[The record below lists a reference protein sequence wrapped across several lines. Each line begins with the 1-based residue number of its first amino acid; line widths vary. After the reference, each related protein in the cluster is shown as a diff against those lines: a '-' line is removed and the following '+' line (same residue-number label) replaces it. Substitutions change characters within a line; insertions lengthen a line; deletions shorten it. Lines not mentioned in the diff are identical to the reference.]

1 MISEILLGA
10 DLLAL
15 RYFNNLRLE
24 QKEVDQYQL
33 KIGYVKGIFNKPIV
47 VDMRITPHLFVVGLS
62 GNGKSKM
69 VEKAIQKKN
78 VVLINAFKDDFKT
91 VQAKRI
97 VGNVNTLK
105 YLNELLQSVREGNK
119 WTRPL
124 YIVIDEL
131 LVLCIDKN
139 ITKMIADLLAIG
151 RHYNVFIIGISQQ
164 GTKEAVKFKD
174 LFNARVC
181 FRQVEESSYRAV
193 LGSSVEDTKLKKR
206 EFYLYSDDIYRGYT
220 YSVTDN

>member
-1 MISEILLGA
+1 MISEILLCL

-24 QKEVDQYQL
+24 QKEVNQYQL
-33 KIGYVKGIFNKPIV
+33 KLGYTKGIINKQIL

-62 GNGKSKM
+62 GQGKSKM
-69 VEKAIQKKN
+69 VEKAIKGKQ
-78 VVLINAFKDDFKT
+78 VVLLNAFKDDFKT
-91 VQAKRI
+91 IQAKRI
-97 VGNVNTLK
+97 LGNVNILK
-105 YLNELLQSVREGNK
+105 YLNGLLQSVREGKK

-124 YIVIDEL
+124 YLVFDEL
-131 LVLCIDKN
+131 LVLCVDKN
-139 ITKMIADLLAIG
+139 ITKAITDLLAIG
-151 RHYNVFIIGISQQ
+151 RHYNIFIVGISQI
-164 GTKEAVKFKD
+164 GTKESVKFKD
-174 LFNARVC
+174 LFNSRVC
-181 FRQVEESSYRAV
+181 FRQVEESSYRVV

>member
-24 QKEVDQYQL
+24 QKEVNQYQL
-33 KIGYVKGIFNKPIV
+33 KLGYIRGIVNKPIL

-62 GNGKSKM
+62 GSGKSKM

-91 VQAKRI
+91 IQAKR
-97 VGNVNTLK
+97 VLGNVNILK
-105 YLNELLQSVREGNK
+105 YLNELLQSVRGGKK

-181 FRQVEESSYRAV
+181 FRQVEESAYRSV
-193 LGSSVEDTKLKKR
+193 LGYSPEDKQLKKR
-206 EFYLYSDDIYRGYT
+206 EFYLYSDEINRGYT
-220 YSVTDN
+220 YSI